1 MEIMNEYLA
10 IIKNYLVN
18 TDNYIPL
25 YIALGF
31 LFINYIIALIKSRN
45 ESIIAISGWGDLII
59 VLSPIFGFLIMMV
72 IGIVFMPETNTEEFL
87 DKLLFY
93 YFISFGIALV
103 ITLFYSISSNRNNI
117 FNIIVSF
124 FAKLFIM
131 LFSALMVL
139 SIMLDWFRHKKDKRT
154 KDGSRGN
161 SKTAS
166 KIVFIGIA
174 GLIIYPL
181 VSKRKYIDVQLAK
194 SHKKNKEIEE
204 LLNQ

>member
-1 MEIMNEYLA
+1 MNEYLA

-93 YFISFGIALV
+93 YFISFRNFSPCSIGSILQDIALPNS
-103 ITLFYSISSNRNNI
+103 LRSIRSCPMRC
-117 FNIIVSF
+117 
-124 FAKLFIM
+124 K
-131 LFSALMVL
+131 
-139 SIMLDWFRHKKDKRT
+139 RRKDCDT
-154 KDGSRGN
+154 SR
-161 SKTAS
+161 
-166 KIVFIGIA
+166 F
-174 GLIIYPL
+174 
-181 VSKRKYIDVQLAK
+181 
-194 SHKKNKEIEE
+194 
-204 LLNQ
+204 